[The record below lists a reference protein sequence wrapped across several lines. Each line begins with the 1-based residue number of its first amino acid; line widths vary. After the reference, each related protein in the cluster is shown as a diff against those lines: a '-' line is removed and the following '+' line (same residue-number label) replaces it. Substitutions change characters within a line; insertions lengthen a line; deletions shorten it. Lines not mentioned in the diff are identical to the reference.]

1 MVHVNIYGNNFS
13 YEDKEFLHKIFG
25 FIDVTKGM
33 IKFIDMDT
41 MQPDPNSLINICI
54 DNTHTIFSRA
64 LISAGKFSAK
74 DLLSGNIVNDDMK
87 FIMFTIPMSV
97 NEIQATEANK
107 GFTWQKLLQLKEY
120 LYKYGYLTA
129 EGNSDEEAVAETES
143 VAQAEDP
150 IPDVKED
157 TAPARSINTTEEG
170 TVTVNVEEVLN
181 RIVDELKATDP
192 AMGKSLKLTSRVSL
206 ETEDGGILNIYPSNI
221 IKAENEGAHISFRDM
236 LAIVKMSLIVGSK
249 TIKFHQGE

>member
-13 YEDKEFLHKIFG
+13 FEDKEFLHKIFG

-33 IKFIDMDT
+33 VKFIDMNT

-54 DNTHTIFSRA
+54 DNTHTDFSRA

-97 NEIQATEANK
+97 NEIQATDANK
-107 GFTWQKLLQLKEY
+107 SFTWGKLLQLKEY

-129 EGNSDEEAVAETES
+129 EGNSDEEAATEAES
-143 VAQAEDP
+143 VAPPEDS

-157 TAPARSINTTEEG
+157 AAPARSIDTKEEG
-170 TVTVNVEEVLN
+170 TITVNVEEVLN

-221 IKAENEGAHISFRDM
+221 IKVENEGAHISFRDM
-236 LAIVKMSLIVGSK
+236 LAIIKMSLIVGSK

>member
-54 DNTHTIFSRA
+54 DNTHTSFSRA

-97 NEIQATEANK
+97 NEIQAIEANK

-157 TAPARSINTTEEG
+157 TAPARSIKTTEEG

>member
-25 FIDVTKGM
+25 FINVTKGM
-33 IKFIDMDT
+33 IKFVDMDT

-54 DNTHTIFSRA
+54 DNTHTNFSRA

-129 EGNSDEEAVAETES
+129 EGNSDEEAATEAES
-143 VAQAEDP
+143 VASAEDFV
-150 IPDVKED
+150 PDVEENA
-157 TAPARSINTTEEG
+157 APARSIDTKEEG

-236 LAIVKMSLIVGSK
+236 LAIVKMSFIVGSK

>member
-54 DNTHTIFSRA
+54 DNTHTSFSRA

-74 DLLSGNIVNDDMK
+74 DLLSGNIVNDDIK

-206 ETEDGGILNIYPSNI
+206 ETENGGILNIYPSNI

-249 TIKFHQGE
+249 TIKFH

>member
-54 DNTHTIFSRA
+54 DNNHTSFSRA

-157 TAPARSINTTEEG
+157 TAPARSIKTTEEG

-249 TIKFHQGE
+249 TIKFH